1 MDDLRP
7 AHGNPDYDVELWRGD
22 ESLGMV
28 GLMDLPDEGEA
39 AEVTFVFEGLPD
51 PPPTHLIYRKR
62 RYDLELPEEK
72 GVQDR
77 ASGEFERGVWVVGRL
92 VKAASRASRRGAI
105 EFQREE

>member
-28 GLMDLPDEGEA
+28 GLMDLPDEGED

-51 PPPTHLIYRKR
+51 PPPHT
-62 RYDLELPEEK
+62 
-72 GVQDR
+72 
-77 ASGEFERGVWVVGRL
+77 
-92 VKAASRASRRGAI
+92 
-105 EFQREE
+105 